1 MDIQHFEKHI
11 KEAVLMVPEHLR
23 KKIENLAFVV
33 EEDIRPAGLR
43 EQRIN
48 FRGILL
54 GLYQGVPL
62 PRRSGNYSA
71 VLPDKI
77 TIFKKSIELL
87 AGPNEDNIR
96 KLIYEVVHHEIAHY
110 FGMSEMKVR
119 EWEKNR
125 RKNLHS

>member
-1 MDIQHFEKHI
+1 MDIKQFEKYI

-33 EEDIRPAGLR
+33 EENIRSAGLK

-77 TIFKKSIELL
+77 TIFKKSIEFL
-87 AGPNEDNIR
+87 AGPDENNVR
-96 KLIYEVVHHEIAHY
+96 KLIYEVVHHEIGHY
-110 FGMSEMKVR
+110 FGMNEVKVHQ
-119 EWEKNR
+119 WEKKR
-125 RKNLHS
+125 MVRI